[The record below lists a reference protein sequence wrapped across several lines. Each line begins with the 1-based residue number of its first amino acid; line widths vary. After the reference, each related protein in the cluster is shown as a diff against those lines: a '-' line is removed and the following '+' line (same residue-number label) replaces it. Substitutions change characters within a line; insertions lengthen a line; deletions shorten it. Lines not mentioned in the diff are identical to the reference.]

1 MEQYNKVKFKK
12 SDIIFKDGEE
22 PEKYFYIIVKGKA
35 AAYNKF
41 YETHINY
48 YKEGDI
54 IGLIS
59 AITGEP
65 YYSTVEVIEDVEL
78 LHIKVENLTKIDNYN
93 LIDKISNYFSYIL
106 ESWLSK
112 YYTMITKNKADL
124 YNKEDILTMANI
136 YNDNNFSDAA
146 YKICSSCIRLFEDD
160 SHINSAKK
168 LMLHTKPADKPQK
181 IRENIYKVKKGY
193 CIYSELEP
201 SSNIYIIKSG
211 KIGIYSIVNSKQT
224 VRLIYPSGYII
235 NCYRPVLEYKALFTT
250 AIVLEDSIIEVL
262 KKENLMNIINTDT
275 EFKANYIKITA
286 TKINS
291 AILKIKA
298 INTKELNIKL
308 MILIY
313 SILKIETLFNKT
325 KYVNLPYKIEDLKNM
340 LNIEYSN
347 KEICTA
353 LNKIKYLELDSFNA
367 IRISNFQSYF
377 EEYKKYTV

>member
-1 MEQYNKVKFKK
+1 MEQYTKVQFKK
-12 SDIIFKDGEE
+12 SDIIFKDNQEA
-22 PEKYFYIIVKGKA
+22 EKYFYIIVKGKA

-41 YETHINY
+41 YETHTSY

-65 YYSTVEVIEDVEL
+65 YYSTVEAIEDSEL
-78 LHIKVENLTKIDNYN
+78 LQIKVENLIKIDNYN

-112 YYTMITKNKADL
+112 YYTIITKNKVDL

-136 YNDNNFSDAA
+136 YNNNNFSDAA

-160 SHINSAKK
+160 SNINDAKK
-168 LMLHTKPADKPQK
+168 LILHIRPADKPQK
-181 IRENIYKVKKGY
+181 IKENIYKVKKGY

-211 KIGIYSIVNSKQT
+211 KVGVYSIVNSKQT

-250 AIVLEDSIIEVL
+250 AIVLEDSTIEVL
-262 KKENLMNIINTDT
+262 QKENLMNIINTDP

-298 INTKELNIKL
+298 VNSKELNMKL
-308 MILIY
+308 IILIY

-325 KYVNLPYKIEDLKNM
+325 KYVNLPYKIEDLKNI
-340 LNIEYSN
+340 LNIENSN
-347 KEICTA
+347 KEISDS
-353 LNKIKYLELDSFNA
+353 LNKIKYLELDSSNN
-367 IRISNFQSYF
+367 IRVSNFQSYF